1 MEQLE
6 EIQTLINLEAIRKLP
21 TEKKRAIIDV
31 IEGTIEDEFDYSDDN
46 AEDYEE
52 ETEEELR
59 ILDERLAE
67 YETNPS
73 NVITLEE
80 LKKEFLSDN
89 RG

>member
-31 IEGTIEDEFDYSDDN
+31 IEGTIEDEFDYSDNN